1 MTFFLVIDLVLRI
14 FPFFSHIF
22 RIFTMLNVVY
32 DHFLTRKPPFFTL
45 FILSHTSDNTTS
57 QNIGGTM
64 HGPSPH
70 LKFWGDRPPLPP
82 PRSPALV
89 SKLLGYNRCFG
100 DRFFT
105 PSRFCA
111 SIFCDRC
118 FDDRCFLIAVINVH
132 LNSEPRKNAPH
143 IVTDT
148 KVF

>member
-1 MTFFLVIDLVLRI
+1 MSYMTISSQENHH
-14 FPFFSHIF
+14 FSLCSYFHTHPTTLLLKILGGQCMG
-22 RIFTMLNVVY
+22 R
-32 DHFLTRKPPFFTL
+32 PP
-45 FILSHTSDNTTS
+45 TSNF
-57 QNIGGTM
+57 GGTV
-64 HGPSPH
+64 
-70 LKFWGDRPPLPP
+70 PLFP
-82 PRSPALV
+82 PRSPPLV